1 MAKKQPFSDGYKLE
15 NDIITKCMQIL
26 DQDDIVLYP
35 EYENGFV
42 REIEVTKLN
51 KTGKKH
57 ELIFKIHGPTYEF
70 LEIKK
75 SGLFLLFSRYDMPK
89 DICDFFGKLWEKCK
103 TKSEQQKTLRESL
116 EKNKHLDSLVKT
128 QNFLKGFI
136 AKKKTKTK

>member
-42 REIEVTKLN
+42 REIEVK
-51 KTGKKH
+51 KVDKAGKKP
-57 ELIFKIHGPTYEF
+57 ELIFTIHGPTYEY
-70 LEIKK
+70 LSVKK
-75 SGLFLLFSRYDMPK
+75 SGLFLPFSRFDMPK
-89 DICDFFGKLWEKCK
+89 DICDFFDVLWEKCK

-116 EKNKHLDSLVKT
+116 EKNKHLDSLIKT

-136 AKKKTKTK
+136 VEKKTKTK